1 MSPEF
6 IEVLT
11 FDPIESIWS
20 SRRLRIDFRVDGV
33 L

>member
-1 MSPEF
+1 MSPDF

-11 FDPIESIWS
+11 IDSIESIWS
-20 SRRLRIDFRVDGV
+20 STRLRIDFRVDGV

>member
-1 MSPEF
+1 MSPDF

-11 FDPIESIWS
+11 LDCIESIWS
-20 SRRLRIDFRVDGV
+20 SRRLRIDFGVDGV